1 MLCLAAAATLVAAA
15 AEPASAPAG
24 DNSEPQATAVS
35 APQAGAQGRIVV
47 TGHIRG
53 LAWGRPNTLTVSEC
67 DPTAVTACVAAEAGA
82 DGAFTVSVPLAYPH
96 TLSICY
102 DRATVGAFA
111 SPGDTL
117 RVEIDGAAVPVGFT
131 FADETNQRAA
141 EAWGALEPAVDSL
154 AATLITAPG
163 DARGYLAAVRS
174 ALNVTD
180 VITRRYLA
188 SHGITGTTAALLRQT
203 SLNTVAAAADA
214 SYAMSAKARRTMLR
228 GLLGMLDGDSCTMA
242 VAILAPMLR
251 HVVAE
256 APEAVKKLPQSRLRD
271 VLFAL
276 MHDAGQPL
284 APAQQFADAAFR
296 RRVAEGRRIS
306 LADARGSGAMTVYEG
321 GRGTPMKGNPLEY
334 VAQNFAGRTVYLEI
348 AATWCRPCLDELPR
362 AAAVVDAA
370 GNSGPVFVT
379 LWVQSPASAARNVI
393 TRNPAGIHIVTADD
407 NLDNYLTATLGLREF
422 PSHYLIR
429 PDGTIVAEGVPAITS
444 PQLADFIVRE
454 EAEAAAWR

>member
-1 MLCLAAAATLVAAA
+1 MVAAA
-15 AEPASAPAG
+15 AEPASAPVG
-24 DNSEPQATAVS
+24 VFSVPQAEPVS
-35 APQAGAQGRIVV
+35 APSDGEAQGWIVV
-47 TGHIRG
+47 TGIIRG

-163 DARGYLAAVRS
+163 EAKGYLAAVKATVNVAD
-174 ALNVTD
+174 AL
-180 VITRRYLA
+180 TRRYLA
-188 SHGITGTTAALLRQT
+188 SRGIGGTTAALLRQT
-203 SLNTVAAAADA
+203 ALNTVTAAADA

-276 MHDAGQPL
+276 MYESGQPL
-284 APAQQFADAAFR
+284 APAEQFADAGFR
-296 RRVAEGRRIS
+296 NRIAAGRRIS
-306 LADARGSGAMTVYEG
+306 LADARGSGTMTVYEG

-334 VAQNFAGRTVYLEI
+334 IAKNFAGRTVYLEI

-370 GNSGPVFVT
+370 SGNGPVFVT

-444 PQLADFIVRE
+444 PQLADFIARE
-454 EAEAAAWR
+454 EAEAAARR